1 MNESIWF
8 FITAAVIPYTAY
20 IQYKYYQL
28 KESAETMQEMI
39 LVMAKELKE
48 LGSPNVEIFEVEQD
62 D

>member
-8 FITAAVIPYTAY
+8 FITAVVIPYTAY
-20 IQYKYYQL
+20 IQYKYHSIQ
-28 KESAETMQEMI
+28 EEIETLQEMV

-48 LGSPNVEIFEVEQD
+48 LGSTNVEIFEVQQD